1 MTNAEYWKRRFT
13 QLEAAQN
20 RKGATAYLEM
30 EKQYKAAQNELEAQI
45 ARWYQ
50 RFADSNGISLAQAK
64 QWLKGQDLAEF
75 KWDVKEYIKYGKEN
89 AINGAWMQELENA
102 SSKFHISR
110 LEALQIQTQNS
121 LETMFAQQM
130 GTMKKALSDVYAS
143 GYYHTAYAV
152 QQGFGLGWDIAG
164 LDQAQIEKVL
174 SKPWAVDGY
183 NFSTRIWNSKTKLIG
198 EVHNEFSKNLL
209 TGADP
214 QKAIDSLAK
223 KMGTSKS
230 NAGRLVMTEQAYF
243 SSAAQKDC
251 FNDLD
256 VEEYEI
262 VATLDSHTSDICRSL
277 DGKVFKM
284 SDYKPGVTAPPFHVY
299 CRSTTAPHF
308 KDNFDAGERAARG
321 ADGKT
326 YYVPDDVTYSEWKKA
341 FVDGDKSGF
350 AEVQKN
356 HFSRTEKRGTIKP
369 KEQSEAAKFIE
380 QACATENVEHRAV
393 QALPKQLTSDEIIER
408 LAGGDMTQG
417 SCSSLAFAY
426 IGNKNGLDVL
436 DFRDGGSRRVFSMNK
451 NIMKMLELPGVEGSI
466 TKVKKEVQGTIDVL
480 KNLELNKEYYLATGK
495 HAAIIRKLDT
505 GYQYLELQ
513 SKYQNGWMPF
523 ERYGSMATTLN
534 KRFGCRK
541 TVDKS
546 FGYVW
551 ERTVI
556 LMDVDSFKDNEE
568 FEQLLG
574 YINTAVDKQRK
585 GALGDVR

>member
-1 MTNAEYWKRRFT
+1 MTNAEYWKQRFT

-198 EVHNEFSKNLL
+198 EVHNELSKNLL

-223 KMGTSKS
+223 KMGASKS

-380 QACATENVEHRAV
+380 QACTTENVEHRAV

-495 HAAIIRKLDT
+495 HAAIVRKLDT